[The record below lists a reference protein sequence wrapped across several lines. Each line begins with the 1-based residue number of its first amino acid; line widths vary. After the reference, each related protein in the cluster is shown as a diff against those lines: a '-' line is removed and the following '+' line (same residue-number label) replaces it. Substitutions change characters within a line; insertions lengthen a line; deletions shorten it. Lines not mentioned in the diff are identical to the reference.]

1 MMVEFIEV
9 DQFIYSAHL
18 SPLPTGLPEEYFR
31 TRVCWQKNSEINDVN
46 LPFAFILFFPLR
58 RRDHYTCKV
67 DAADS
72 KPSHIPFGDL

>member
-9 DQFIYSAHL
+9 DQFFYSAHL
-18 SPLPTGLPEEYFR
+18 SPLPTGLPEC
-31 TRVCWQKNSEINDVN
+31 VGCWQKNSEINDVN